1 MSKLVSVSH
10 IKIVSPRKLE
20 TDTHSL
26 KCFLFSNTALHFL
39 LHVPTNISLNDFQI
53 SIFKHF
59 STRSI
64 KPELEKVEAVEFE

>member
-20 TDTHSL
+20 TDSTLSEM
-26 KCFLFSNTALHFL
+26 FFFSNTALHFL

-59 STRSI
+59 FTRSI
-64 KPELEKVEAVEFE
+64 KPDLEKVEAVEFE